1 MTLRSAASRL
11 TLLCLLL
18 AGPGAH
24 ASPPDMLVAAARTQI
39 GVTVDYDPRYERLA
53 FPNGDV
59 PMERGVCTDV
69 IVRAYRKLGVDLQ
82 ALVNQ
87 DMRRA
92 WSAYPK
98 QYGLKRPD
106 PNIDHRRVPNLQT
119 FLRRQGSALPL
130 STEPGKYQPGDVVTW
145 RLPGNLTHIGLV
157 SDQQSPRGVP
167 LIIHNIGRGARLEDM
182 LFAYEVTGHYR
193 WAGPA
198 ARAP

>member
-1 MTLRSAASRL
+1 MTLFSAAARL
-11 TLLCLLL
+11 TLLGLVF
-18 AGPGAH
+18 A
-24 ASPPDMLVAAARTQI
+24 ASAAQASRADALVAAARTQI
-39 GVTVDYDPRYERLA
+39 GVTVDYDPRYERMA

-69 IVRAYRKLGVDLQ
+69 IVRAYRKLGIDLQ

-87 DMRRA
+87 DMKRA
-92 WSAYPK
+92 WPAYPK

-119 FLRRQGSALPL
+119 FLRRQGSALPP
-130 STEPGKYQPGDVVTW
+130 STEPASYQAGDVVTW

-157 SDQQSPRGVP
+157 SDQRSPRGVP

-193 WAGPA
+193 WPGP
-198 ARAP
+198 RQPSR